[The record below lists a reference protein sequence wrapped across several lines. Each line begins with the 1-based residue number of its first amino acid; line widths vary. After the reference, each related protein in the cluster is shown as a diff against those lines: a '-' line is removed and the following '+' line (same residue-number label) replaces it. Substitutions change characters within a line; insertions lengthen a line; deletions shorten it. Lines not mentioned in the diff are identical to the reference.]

1 MKNFTFKSM
10 LVCVALASTSTAM
23 QAQRV
28 TFQKN
33 DEITSSWRES
43 HRTVPLLADF
53 NNDGNMDIYYSGT
66 SGVNGWTTGGFLV
79 KNLGNLNLEMIAEYK
94 KEIQQVQTGED
105 ENGNPIYED
114 REVTVGMANGLP
126 YTAWGMG
133 SQVLD
138 YNQDGLVDFIFTN
151 RGGND
156 TGTRKELVLVKNLGN
171 FQFEKV
177 EDKALAALPHGDNND
192 PFNEGQDVGCLSIG
206 DYNKD
211 GYPDL
216 ITQGNGQEGR
226 FVRLLK
232 NVEGDHFEVA
242 DVFNPLPYEVETN
255 KLGIYKKT
263 EETVDEEG
271 ITIPGAYT
279 QEPTM
284 KAKPMS
290 HGSVLF
296 ADFDNDGWLDIVS
309 TGYMDGD
316 DSDPVAG
323 SQIGGDAIRFYRNLQ
338 NGEFQD
344 VTDHLCAEGE
354 TVDNVFQRWGTEDSW
369 LSAIDFNQDGK
380 MDLVLV
386 GDIRGRGEKQA
397 ALLMNIYDSE
407 AGKFAFEETT
417 TGLAPVAATPSRIA
431 SVADLNGD
439 DCPDYVMKGWTSYK
453 EPGTEDAKGWTYAI
467 SYSDH
472 GGYVMD
478 FWADG
483 TKEPEGIGGY
493 FVETST
499 SFGDLNGD
507 GLLDIVA
514 SDWGA
519 NGDALFVSLNTTT
532 TDAEVTA
539 PEAPANVAATYDD
552 GKLTVTWDAAVLPI
566 SGNQPLYN
574 LYVQDKN
581 TGATRMIVPA
591 NVKTGFQLGYS
602 WFNSYVLS
610 GGEEPSYTFEN
621 IPVGEYVVGVQTVS
635 YSYAAS
641 AFATAEIDLTG
652 IDNVSS
658 AQGLKVVV
666 GNNTVLVKGEK
677 NVPVS
682 VYSVSGS
689 LVASG
694 VTNAPILL
702 NGQGLYIVKA
712 GEQASKIVK

>member
-33 DEITSSWRES
+33 DEISNQLREV
-43 HRTVPLLADF
+43 HRAVPLWADF
-53 NNDGNMDIYYSGT
+53 NNDGLMDIYYGGT
-66 SGVNGWTTGGFLV
+66 ACKYGWDKGGFLV
-79 KNLGNLNLEMIAEYK
+79 KNLGDMQIEMV
-94 KEIQQVQTGED
+94 KEFKTEVQKVQVGTDDTTGEA
-105 ENGNPIYED
+105 IYEE
-114 REVTVGMANGLP
+114 REVVVGMANGLP
-126 YTAWGMG
+126 YTAFGLG
-133 SQVLD
+133 SQSLD
-138 YNQDGLVDFIFTN
+138 FNQDGLIDFIITN
-151 RGGND
+151 RGGNN
-156 TGTRKELVLVKNLGN
+156 TGTDKGLVLVKNLGN

-177 EDKALAALPHGDNND
+177 EDEALAALRWGDNEKT
-192 PFNEGQDVGCLSIG
+192 FNEDQEVGCLSVG

-216 ITQGNGQEGR
+216 ITQGTGQEGR

-242 DVFNPLPYEVETN
+242 DVFNPLPYEVETS

-263 EETVDEEG
+263 DPTLDEAGIET
-271 ITIPGAYT
+271 PGVYT

-309 TGYMDGD
+309 TGWMDGD
-316 DSDPVAG
+316 DSDPAVG
-323 SQIGGDAIRFYRNLQ
+323 PQTGGCAIRFYRNLQ

-344 VTDHLCAEGE
+344 VTDHLCDEDKK
-354 TVDNVFQRWGTEDSW
+354 TVDDVYASWGTIDSW
-369 LSAIDFNQDGK
+369 LSALDFNQDGK
-380 MDLVLV
+380 IDLTMV
-386 GDIRGRGEKQA
+386 GSVNNRAEKQA
-397 ALLMNIYDSE
+397 ILLMNVYDPE
-407 AGKFAFEETT
+407 TGKFAFQEET
-417 TGLAPVAATPSRIA
+417 TGLAPISGTTCRLA

-439 DCPDYVMKGWTSYK
+439 DYPDYAMGGWTSY
-453 EPGTEDAKGWTYAI
+453 EGRNDWAWAI
-467 SYSDH
+467 SYSE
-472 GGYVMD
+472 GANYVMD
-478 FWADG
+478 WFNP
-483 TKEPEGIGGY
+483 KEPDGIGGH
-493 FVETST
+493 FSEAMT

-507 GLLDIVA
+507 GLLDMLA
-514 SDWGA
+514 SSWWREDT
-519 NGDALFVSLNTTT
+519 LCLSINTTE
-532 TDAEVTA
+532 AEVTQPAA
-539 PEAPANVAATYDD
+539 PENVTATYDE
-552 GKLTVTWDAAVLPI
+552 GKLTVTWDAASLPI
-566 SGNQPLYN
+566 SSNEPLYN
-574 LYVQDKN
+574 LYVQDKK

-591 NVKTGFQLGYS
+591 NVETGFQLGYS

-610 GGEEPSYTFEN
+610 GGEDPSYTFEN

>member
-33 DEITSSWRES
+33 DEISNQLRET
-43 HRTVPLLADF
+43 HRTAPLWADF
-53 NNDGNMDIYYSGT
+53 NNDGLMDIYYSGT
-66 SGVNGWTTGGFLV
+66 SYKHGWTSGGFLV
-79 KNLGNLNLEMIAEYK
+79 KNLGSMQIEMDTEQK
-94 KEIQQVQTGED
+94 KEVQQVQVGTDDTTGEA
-105 ENGNPIYED
+105 IYED
-114 REVTVGMANGLP
+114 REVVVGMVNGLP
-126 YTAWGMG
+126 NTAFGMG
-133 SQVLD
+133 SQSLD
-138 YNQDGLVDFIFTN
+138 FNQDGLIDFIFVN

-156 TGTRKELVLVKNLGN
+156 TGTRKEFVLVKNLGN
-171 FQFEKV
+171 YKFEKV
-177 EDKALAALPHGDNND
+177 EDEALAALPHGENND
-192 PFNEGQDVGCLSIG
+192 CFNEGQDVGCLSIG

-216 ITQGNGQEGR
+216 ITQGSGQEGR

-271 ITIPGAYT
+271 ITIPGVYT
-279 QEPTM
+279 QEPTKKP
-284 KAKPMS
+284 KAMS

-380 MDLVLV
+380 IDLTMV
-386 GDIRGRGEKQA
+386 GSVRGRDKKQA
-397 ALLMNIYDSE
+397 IVLLNVYDAE
-407 AGKFAFEETT
+407 TGKFAFQEET
-417 TGLAPVAATPSRIA
+417 TGLAPISGTTCRMAA
-431 SVADLNGD
+431 VADLNGD
-439 DCPDYVMKGWTSYK
+439 DYPDYAMGGWTSY
-453 EPGTEDAKGWTYAI
+453 EDRNTWAWAMSYSEDAN
-467 SYSDH
+467 
-472 GGYVMD
+472 YVMD
-478 FWADG
+478 WFNPN
-483 TKEPEGIGGY
+483 EPDGIGGHFSEATMSY
-493 FVETST
+493 
-499 SFGDLNGD
+499 GDINGD
-507 GLLDIVA
+507 GLLDMIA
-514 SDWGA
+514 SNWWT
-519 NGDALFVSLNTTT
+519 NGDTVCVSLNTTA
-532 TDAEVTA
+532 DAVVTA

-552 GKLTVTWDAAVLPI
+552 GKLTVTWDAASLPV
-566 SGNQPLYN
+566 SGNEPLYN
-574 LYVQDKN
+574 LYVQDKK

-591 NVKTGFQLGYS
+591 NVETGFQLGYS

-610 GGEEPSYTFEN
+610 GGEDPSYTFEN

>member
-1 MKNFTFKSM
+1 MRMKNFTFKSM

-33 DEITSSWRES
+33 DEVSSQMRES
-43 HRTVPLLADF
+43 HRTAPLWADF
-53 NNDGNMDIYYSGT
+53 NNDGLMDIYYSGT
-66 SGVNGWTTGGFLV
+66 SCVHGWTSGGFLV
-79 KNLGNLNLEMIAEYK
+79 KNQGNLQFEMDTEQK
-94 KEIQQVQTGED
+94 KEVQQVQVGTDDTTGEA
-105 ENGNPIYED
+105 IYEE
-114 REVTVGMANGLP
+114 REVVVGMVNGLP
-126 YTAWGMG
+126 NTAFGMG
-133 SQVLD
+133 SQSLD
-138 YNQDGLVDFIFTN
+138 FNQDGLIDFIFVN

-171 FQFEKV
+171 YKFEKV
-177 EDKALAALPHGDNND
+177 EDEALAALPHGENND
-192 PFNEGQDVGCLSIG
+192 CFNEGQDVGCLSIG

-216 ITQGNGQEGR
+216 ITQGVGQEGR

-242 DVFNPLPYEVETN
+242 DVFNPLPYGVETN

-284 KAKPMS
+284 KPKAMS

-338 NGEFQD
+338 NGEVQD

-354 TVDNVFQRWGTEDSW
+354 TVDNVFQRWGTEDTW
-369 LSAIDFNQDGK
+369 LSALDFNQDGK
-380 MDLVLV
+380 IDLTMV
-386 GDIRGRGEKQA
+386 GSVRGRDKKQA
-397 ALLMNIYDSE
+397 IVLQNVYDPE
-407 AGKFAFEETT
+407 TGKFAFQEET
-417 TGLAPVAATPSRIA
+417 TGLAPISGTTCRMAA
-431 SVADLNGD
+431 VADLNGD
-439 DCPDYVMKGWTSYK
+439 DYPDYAMGGWTSY
-453 EPGTEDAKGWTYAI
+453 EDRNDWAWAM
-467 SYSDH
+467 SYSENAN
-472 GGYVMD
+472 YVMD
-478 FWADG
+478 WFSPN
-483 TKEPEGIGGY
+483 EPEGIGGY
-493 FVETST
+493 FQEATT
-499 SFGDLNGD
+499 SFGDFNGD
-507 GLLDIVA
+507 GLLDILA
-514 SDWGA
+514 SNWGA
-519 NGDALFVSLNTTT
+519 NMDAMFFSLNT

-539 PEAPANVAATYDD
+539 PEAPVNVAATYDD
-552 GKLTVTWDAAVLPI
+552 GKLTVTWDAALLPV
-566 SGNQPLYN
+566 SGNEPLYN
-574 LYVQDKN
+574 LYVQDKK

-591 NVKTGFQLGYS
+591 NVETGFQLGYS